1 MSIVD
6 RRKHRVDI
14 AMDARLLHKRIL
26 RRVESDMPDI
36 CIYILCHTAERL
48 EAAEEIYKI
57 YPWAVPIL
65 MKYQDCTFENA
76 FWKQL
81 LEIKDEWSSC
91 EMVGTLSYKAF
102 KKTDILRVDK
112 IIRDRTRWSSGYFN
126 FNESSKPFTNDHP
139 NLITI
144 MKDVIKSMDLPVPS
158 AAFYNYWMCT
168 PNKMVRFIDWFE
180 TKLKPTVLAHPLA
193 MTNAMYSVG
202 QLTSEQCRAKF
213 GVPFYPH
220 VPFVLERLN
229 KAFFVS
235 DVVNDVASN
244 VVNDVASNLV
254 NDVASNVVN
263 DVVSNKLPTVRIY
276 ILCYNEERLASAS
289 SIYGKYYW
297 AVPILMKY
305 QDCTFENAFWK
316 QLLEIR
322 SEWNECDMVGTLSYS
337 ASKKINLDNVDA
349 IIRNKDAWN
358 YGYYNFADSTCAIRE
373 DGHPNLLR
381 IVDDVCSTLNMA
393 QPTLA
398 YYNYWMCSPIR
409 MIQFISWV
417 TRKLIPTVLE
427 HPLAMSNA
435 DYKEPSISPEECV
448 KKFGVPHYPHVP
460 FVLERLTK
468 AFFSNLLLNRT
479 IPSNPRVI
487 VFSVNLGGYDSRSKK
502 HIAQTY
508 PYDEVFYTSKEDL
521 DISDA
526 RNYFEASKKWRFS
539 AHKLNKV
546 KNYDIAIY
554 LDSNV
559 YMMNATFIQ
568 DVVDHLSQ
576 NKWDMLMSP
585 HEART
590 TNVEEANECIK
601 CKTRFSDVSLDKY
614 KDNIPSYNRLC
625 WCGFNARWLSSPNSS
640 NCAQLMDKWWEMI
653 KDDPYGVVN
662 DQIEWPVALEYSDIH
677 FPIVFSHAWQKE
689 YLLFKNFNIVLDFRN
704 HYLSRKAKLP
714 LIDDKLV
721 DTVIIFI
728 VCYTDREYSEAQYKF
743 RSFFW
748 AQPIRVDT
756 LDNSYIKQQQT
767 VWASSKYVGFAEYQH
782 FGSVILEKIHHYV
795 LNNLTCED
803 IQYYY
808 DADNN
813 NTSTLLYNIW
823 KSLNEDCAYNPFWI
837 CSSSR
842 MNMVLH

>member
-1 MSIVD
+1 MGLVELFE
-6 RRKHRVDI
+6 RRKRRLQE
-14 AMDARLLHKRIL
+14 AEEARPTYKRIL
-26 RRVESDMPDI
+26 RKVATEMPNV
-36 CIYILCHTAERL
+36 CIYILCHTEERL

-65 MKYQDCTFENA
+65 MTYQDCTFENA

-81 LEIKDEWSSC
+81 LEIKEEWADC
-91 EMVGTLSYKAF
+91 EMVGVMSYRAF
-102 KKTDILRVDK
+102 KKIDILRVDK
-112 IIRDRTRWSSGYFN
+112 IIRDRSRWSSGYFN
-126 FNESSKPFTNDHP
+126 FYESSKPLKNDHP
-139 NLITI
+139 NLMEII
-144 MKDVIKSMDLPVPS
+144 NDVLTTVGLPLPPTS
-158 AAFYNYWMCT
+158 YCNYWMCT
-168 PNKMVRFIDWFE
+168 PEKMLGFIDWFE
-180 TKLKPTVLAHPLA
+180 TKLKPAVLAHPLA
-193 MTNAMYSVG
+193 MTDAKYRAG
-202 QLTSEQCRAKF
+202 KLTAEQCQALF
-213 GVPFYPH
+213 GVSFYPH
-220 VPFVLERLN
+220 VPFVFERLN

-235 DVVNDVASN
+235 DVVTIKTN
-244 VVNDVASNLV
+244 
-254 NDVASNVVN
+254 
-263 DVVSNKLPTVRIY
+263 VRIY
-276 ILCYNEERLASAS
+276 ILCYNEERFASAS

-337 ASKKINLDNVDA
+337 ASKKINLNNVDA
-349 IIRNKDAWN
+349 IIRNKDAWK

-417 TRKLIPTVLE
+417 TRRLIPTVLE

-614 KDNIPSYNRLC
+614 KDQIPSYNRLC

-721 DTVIIFI
+721 DIVVIFI

-748 AQPIRVDT
+748 AQPIRVNT
-756 LDNSYIKQQQT
+756 MDNSYIKQQQP
-767 VWASSKYVGFAEYQH
+767 VWASSRYVGFTEYQY
-782 FGSVILEKIHHYV
+782 FGSVILEKIHHYIV
-795 LNNLTCED
+795 NNLTGEG

-808 DADNN
+808 DANNN
-813 NTSTLLYNIW
+813 NTSTLLYNTW
-823 KSLNEDCAYNPFWI
+823 KSLNEDCIYNPFWI

-842 MNMVLH
+842 MKMVLD